1 MMEYLEK
8 LLVLTK
14 NRTFISTLKKEYSL
28 IEVENIEEILQVI
41 KDQTPRLVI
50 LDFKIFNNSKSY
62 MYKILNLN
70 PALNY
75 IPVVLVLEDDSIPNR
90 NRAFSHSMVSGIL
103 SYNKDSEPLK
113 KISTIL
119 ENSIPYAGTLKH
131 TALTA
136 IIDYEK
142 HIEHSNSVSALA
154 LYLCKYEGLK
164 NNDLY
169 DTLFALNLILIKN
182 KIGKILHYLKSF
194 LDPEDSVIRLL
205 ENFNEPKNIQG
216 KIIIASLLVD
226 ELLHPIVKSVE
237 LDNIE
242 IELINRAKDAYKK
255 KKAYIYDR
263 RRLNSFIDQATGV
276 LFSQHDISLDT
287 LDQLIKL
294 LVNVLERALAIRGG
308 ANAEILIIDEKEVS
322 FFITPF
328 DCTEEQLRKCISETN
343 TKKSEITILYS
354 SIGDLASVEL
364 TINKEA
370 KNVPIED
377 SKVIDT
383 KTENELSS
391 EKTFENELLHSTLH
405 RGSHFENAKKYIEDL
420 GGLDSISSA
429 IYELEDVKE
438 LLDISLSKVFD
449 NAEDLKKLSQ
459 LLTNYGLIIHNNFY
473 EFEAIAIGLRNL
485 ADTLEEK
492 SKDVQS
498 DFDYNHIQHLIEL
511 LISDLDNWYETIFIN
526 QNVDHIHYLDSSLLS
541 SCIQM
546 QSQISNTNAEEEDD
560 NDLELF

>member
-1 MMEYLEK
+1 MKYLEK

-14 NRTFISTLKKEYSL
+14 NRTFISTLEKEYSL
-28 IEVENIEEILQVI
+28 IEVENIKEILQII

-50 LDFKIFNNSKSY
+50 LDFKIFNDSKSY

-70 PALNY
+70 PALTY
-75 IPVVLVLEDDSIPNR
+75 VPVVLVLEDDSIQNR

-103 SYNKDSEPLK
+103 SYDKNNEPLK
-113 KISTIL
+113 KLSTII

-154 LYLCKYEGLK
+154 HYLCKYEGLK

-194 LDPEDSVIRLL
+194 LDVDDSVIRLL
-205 ENFNEPKNIQG
+205 KYFHEPKNIQG

-226 ELLHPIVKSVE
+226 ELLHPIVKSVK

-263 RRLNSFIDQATGV
+263 RRLNSFIDQATSV
-276 LFSQHDISLDT
+276 LFSQNDINLDI

-294 LVNVLERALAIRGG
+294 LVHILERALSIRGG
-308 ANAEILIIDEKEVS
+308 ANAEISTDEEEIS

-328 DCTEEQLRKCISETN
+328 DCTEDQIRKCISETDN
-343 TKKSEITILYS
+343 QESEITISCS
-354 SIGDLASVEL
+354 SIEDSASVKL
-364 TINKEA
+364 TINKDM
-370 KNVPIED
+370 KNTPTKE
-377 SKVIDT
+377 SKEVDDQT
-383 KTENELSS
+383 QEQLSA

-420 GGLDSISSA
+420 GGLDSISSV

-438 LLDISLSKVFD
+438 SLDMSLSKVFD
-449 NAEDLKKLSQ
+449 NSEDLKNLSKL
-459 LLTNYGLIIHNNFY
+459 LANYGTIIHNNFY

-492 SKDVQS
+492 AKDVQP
-498 DFDYNHIQHLIEL
+498 DFEYNHIQHLIEL
-511 LISDLDNWYETIFIN
+511 LIADLDNWYETIFVN

-541 SCIQM
+541 SCIQI
-546 QSQISNTNAEEEDD
+546 QSQISNTNSEEEDD

>member
-1 MMEYLEK
+1 MKHIEK
-8 LLVLTK
+8 LLTLTK
-14 NRTFISTLKKEYSL
+14 NRAFITTLEKEYSL
-28 IEVENIEEILQVI
+28 LQVENIKEILNTI
-41 KDQTPRLVI
+41 KSKTPRLII
-50 LDFKIFNNSKSY
+50 LDFDIFNESKSY

-70 PALNY
+70 PALTY
-75 IPVVLVLEDDSIPNR
+75 VPVVLVLEDDSIANR

-103 SYNKDSEPLK
+103 SYNEDKQTLK
-113 KISTIL
+113 KLSTIL

-154 LYLCKYEGLK
+154 HYICKHEGL
-164 NNDLY
+164 NNSDMY

-182 KIGKILHYLKSF
+182 KTGKILHYLKSF
-194 LDPEDSVIRLL
+194 LNEKDPIVQMLI
-205 ENFNEPKNIQG
+205 NFNEPRNIQG

-226 ELLHPIVKSVE
+226 ELLHPLVKSVK

-242 IELINRAKDAYKK
+242 IELINKAKDAYKN

-263 RRLNSFIDQATGV
+263 RRLNSFIDQATSV
-276 LFSQHDISLDT
+276 LFSKDDIELNT
-287 LDQLIKL
+287 LDQLINL
-294 LVNVLERALAIRGG
+294 LVHILERALSIRGG
-308 ANAEILIIDEKEVS
+308 ANAQISTITEKEIS

-328 DCTEEQLRKCISETN
+328 DCTEEQVKKCISETEIKN
-343 TKKSEITILYS
+343 SEITISCSTLE
-354 SIGDLASVEL
+354 DLASVKL
-364 TINKEA
+364 TINREHKDPLEQDTQ
-370 KNVPIED
+370 K
-377 SKVIDT
+377 IDEP
-383 KTENELSS
+383 TENKTSY
-391 EKTFENELLHSTLH
+391 EKNFENELLHSTLH
-405 RGSHFENAKKYIEDL
+405 RGSHFENAKKYLEDL

-438 LLDISLSKVFD
+438 SLDMSLSKAFSSAD
-449 NAEDLKKLSQ
+449 DLENLSK
-459 LLTNYGLIIHNNFY
+459 LLTRYGTTIHNNFY

-492 SKDVQS
+492 SKNLQP
-498 DFDYNHIQHLIEL
+498 DFDYNHIQHIIEL
-511 LISDLDNWYETIFIN
+511 LMADLDNWYETIFVN

-541 SCIQM
+541 SCIQI
-546 QSQISNTNAEEEDD
+546 QSQINNTNAEEEDD